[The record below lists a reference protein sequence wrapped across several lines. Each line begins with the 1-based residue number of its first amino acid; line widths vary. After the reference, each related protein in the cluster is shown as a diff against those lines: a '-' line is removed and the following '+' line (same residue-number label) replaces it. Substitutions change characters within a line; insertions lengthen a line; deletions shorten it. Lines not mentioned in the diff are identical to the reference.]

1 MEAQEGRD
9 EVKPIGQPRPRRK
22 STSWWYEQLKAG
34 GGGICVC
41 DDCCKA
47 IPLRREIREKC
58 TKNVRSHMN
67 GTGKYKWND

>member
-1 MEAQEGRD
+1 M
-9 EVKPIGQPRPRRK
+9 KPIGQPPRRRK
-22 STSWWYEQLKAG
+22 SSSWWYEQLKSGA
-34 GGGICVC
+34 GICVC

-67 GTGKYKWND
+67 SVAGRYKWSD